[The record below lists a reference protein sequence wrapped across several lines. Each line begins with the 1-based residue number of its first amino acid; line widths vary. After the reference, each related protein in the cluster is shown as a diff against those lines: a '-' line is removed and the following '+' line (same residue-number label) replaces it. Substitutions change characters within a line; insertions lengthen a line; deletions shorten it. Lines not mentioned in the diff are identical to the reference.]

1 MDLYDFN
8 KIKNISGNLPDEKP
22 KVDLSNIEE
31 VILPNGLHFI
41 KYVDPKTNE
50 MLMLKYDNSNLSYTE
65 LFDNIQMRYSSY
77 QTSDARQ
84 NAQGIFQM
92 QQRSVMQQ
100 MLLIPFNQ
108 LGKYKNYL
116 NGMNLEQSKAL
127 NYFIQNRN
135 NFEQVYG
142 IKIKYLNPEYCFA
155 IDEDGKVISCNYV
168 PGKDEPDVRVAS
180 VIKSVEDE
188 KMVTDNVCGYY
199 EDAYF
204 EAAIEYIEQFNQPME
219 VDGVVIDAN
228 ALEEIRNNPGM
239 VTNMEDGKRRKIM
252 ERLVAIFQR
261 QKANPNKVKVYVKP
275 NDYKNAAFASKVMIA
290 SLAGFTIG
298 IFVSLLLF
306 CIIKIFF

>member
-1 MDLYDFN
+1 MNLYDFN

-135 NFEQVYG
+135 NFEHVYG

-261 QKANPNKVKVYVKP
+261 QKVNPNKVKVYVKP

>member
-239 VTNMEDGKRRKIM
+239 VTNMGDGKRRKIM
-252 ERLVAIFQR
+252 ERLAAIFQR

-290 SLAGFTIG
+290 SLASFTIG

>member
-1 MDLYDFN
+1 
-8 KIKNISGNLPDEKP
+8 
-22 KVDLSNIEE
+22 
-31 VILPNGLHFI
+31 
-41 KYVDPKTNE
+41 
-50 MLMLKYDNSNLSYTE
+50 
-65 LFDNIQMRYSSY
+65 MRYSSY

-239 VTNMEDGKRRKIM
+239 VTNMGDGKRRKIM
-252 ERLVAIFQR
+252 ERLAAIFQR

-290 SLAGFTIG
+290 SLASFTIG